1 MKVAI
6 IGLGVV
12 GSGVYKQIV
21 ENNEKFK
28 LDSGIDIQLSY
39 GVARTI
45 DEKKRNSFPL
55 LELSND
61 YNKALEDESVDCII
75 EVMGGVEKGYDV
87 IKKALLNKKHVVS
100 ANKDLLAVHGKELI
114 ELARKQG
121 CDLYFEASVA
131 GGLPI
136 LRSIYKGLASDH
148 LYEFFGILNGT
159 SNFILTKMVKE
170 NLSYEQALKQAQELG
185 FAESDPTAD
194 VEGLDAAR
202 KVAILG
208 MLCFNMD
215 TKFEDVKVEGITKI
229 SSEAIELAKKMDY
242 TIKLIGKANY
252 ENNKVSLSVNPSF
265 VSNKHPLANV
275 NNEMNSVYVK
285 GKLVG
290 DIMIYG
296 AGAGSNPTACAVMS
310 DVLEVAKNMKHK
322 SNSFDLVNL
331 YNEKNVSYDSKI
343 KNYLFIG
350 AIDILNKLSK
360 DYETIAMDDNYIIIK
375 CDEKNA
381 YQIKS
386 EYDVEMYMMINE

>member
-28 LDSGIDIQLSY
+28 LDSGIDIQLSH
-39 GVARTI
+39 GAARTI

-61 YNKALEDESVDCII
+61 YNKALEDKSVDCII

-285 GKLVG
+285 GRLVG

-343 KNYLFIG
+343 NNYLFIG

-381 YQIKS
+381 YQIKN
-386 EYDVEMYMMINE
+386 ENDVEMYMMLNE

>member
-381 YQIKS
+381 YQIKN
-386 EYDVEMYMMINE
+386 ENDVEMYMMINE